1 MRKEGQNQ
9 RDEKKE
15 TNFIASDDGLY
26 IYIYIYI
33 WLLILKLS
41 SLKNL
46 STKGSLK
53 KFQIGYLEFKS
64 SASKFGS
71 NKEKD

>member
-26 IYIYIYI
+26 IYIYVF
-33 WLLILKLS
+33 L
-41 SLKNL
+41 
-46 STKGSLK
+46 
-53 KFQIGYLEFKS
+53 YL
-64 SASKFGS
+64 
-71 NKEKD
+71 N